1 MVNDFKPIKYP
12 LLNDNVISERF
23 IVHIN
28 FELYTSFFS
37 KYHFVVIW
45 QIVSSIPTKLIT
57 KSAKKNKTKKNSRKA
72 IDLIFAFD

>member
-57 KSAKKNKTKKNSRKA
+57 KSAKKKQKKPQEKP
-72 IDLIFAFD
+72 LT

>member
-57 KSAKKNKTKKNSRKA
+57 KSEKKKTKKTSRKA

>member
-57 KSAKKNKTKKNSRKA
+57 KSAKKKTKKTSRKA

>member
-57 KSAKKNKTKKNSRKA
+57 KSAKKKNKKKTQEKP
-72 IDLIFAFD
+72 LT

>member
-37 KYHFVVIW
+37 NYHFVVIW

-57 KSAKKNKTKKNSRKA
+57 KSAKKKQKKPQEKP
-72 IDLIFAFD
+72 LT